1 MDIYNNEH
9 EKIFKCFSLKTPH
22 QKKKNYTLK
31 IKNIQY
37 FISPIDKYPLEKS
50 ILKIKITFKIKKNNA
65 LSNYVLCAYL
75 FVLWVEKDR

>member
-9 EKIFKCFSLKTPH
+9 EKILKCFWLKTPP
-22 QKKKNYTLK
+22 KEKKNYTLK

-50 ILKIKITFKIKKNNA
+50 ILKIKITFKIKKQCP
-65 LSNYVLCAYL
+65 VKLCL
-75 FVLWVEKDR
+75 VCIFVCAVGRER